1 MSKRVLCIVA
11 DGVEETELIAP
22 VDFLR
27 RAGVEVLMAST
38 DEFYEVTGKHGIQVC
53 ADARLMDLDV
63 DSFDALLLPGGPA
76 VIELRK
82 TGEIAKLARHF
93 AEAGKVVGAIC
104 AAPLLLQDAGLLKDC
119 EHTAHFTT
127 YEELTAAD
135 AEQAV
140 VVDGLMVTSRGA
152 GTSIAF
158 GLALVAKLVDQKTAD
173 EIAKAIMV

>member
-1 MSKRVLCIVA
+1 MGKRILCIVS

-22 VDFLR
+22 VDMLR

-63 DSFDALLLPGGPA
+63 DEFDGLLLPGGPA

-82 TGEIAKLARHF
+82 SGEIAKLARHF
-93 AEAGKVVGAIC
+93 ADAGKVIGAIC
-104 AAPLLLQDAGLLKDC
+104 AAPLLLQDAGLLEGK
-119 EHTAHFTT
+119 EHTAHFST
-127 YEELTAAD
+127 YEELPAAD

-140 VVDGLMVTSRGA
+140 VMDGSLVTSRGA
-152 GTSIAF
+152 GTSISF
-158 GLALVAKLVDQKTAD
+158 GLALVEKLVGQEAAD
-173 EIAKAIMV
+173 EVAKAIMV